1 MFSIFNK
8 KKKVR
13 LDLSGL
19 VTDMHSHLLPGIDD
33 GSPDTETS
41 LQLINGL
48 QELGYRKFITTPHIL
63 WDMYK
68 NDATTI
74 GAAHQELQA
83 AALQENMAA
92 PPVTAA
98 AEYFLDEH
106 FDELLQNDVPLLT
119 IHKNWVLVEF
129 SFVTTPLN
137 FKDKL
142 FNMQM
147 KGYQP
152 VLAHPERYLYFM
164 SDRKWYDELKDA
176 GCYFQLNIL
185 SLAGYYGKASLQ
197 LAHYLIGKRYVNLLG
212 TDCHHFRHLDT
223 LRNAH
228 NIMEP
233 VMGLLDSGQL
243 LNPSL

>member
-1 MFSIFNK
+1 MFSIFKK

-19 VTDMHSHLLPGIDD
+19 VADMHSHLLPGIDD

-68 NDATTI
+68 NDANTI
-74 GAAHQELQA
+74 GAAHQELQQA
-83 AALQENMAA
+83 AMLQNNSTV
-92 PPVTAA
+92 PVTAA

-106 FDELLQNDVPLLT
+106 FDELLENDVPLLT

-142 FNMQM
+142 FTMQM

-197 LAHYLIGKRYVNLLG
+197 LAHYLIGKQYVNLLG

-228 NIMEP
+228 HIMEP
-233 VMGLLDSGQL
+233 VDSLLNSGKL
-243 LNPSL
+243 LNPTL

>member
-8 KKKVR
+8 KKRAR

-74 GAAHQELQA
+74 DAAYQELQQA
-83 AALQENMAA
+83 AQQENSAA
-92 PPVTAA
+92 IPIKAA

-106 FDELLQNDVPLLT
+106 FDELLENNVPLLT
-119 IHKNWVLVEF
+119 LHKNLVLVEF

-147 KGYQP
+147 RGYQP

-164 SDRKWYDELKDA
+164 SDRKWYDELKEA
-176 GCYFQLNIL
+176 GCLFQLNIL

-197 LAHYLIGKRYVNLLG
+197 LAQYLIGKRYINLLG
-212 TDCHHFRHLDT
+212 TDCHHFRHLNT

-233 VMGLLDSGQL
+233 VSSLLDSGQL

>member
-8 KKKVR
+8 KKKPR

-19 VTDMHSHLLPGIDD
+19 VADMHSHLLPGIDD
-33 GSPDTETS
+33 GSPDIETS
-41 LQLINGL
+41 LELIAGL
-48 QELGYRKFITTPHIL
+48 QDLGYRKFITTPHIL

-68 NDATTI
+68 NDAATI
-74 GAAHQELQA
+74 GAAYEELQQA
-83 AALQENMAA
+83 AQQQNNAA
-92 PPVTAA
+92 VPLKAA

-106 FDELLQNDVPLLT
+106 FDELLQQNVPLLT
-119 IHKNWVLVEF
+119 IHQNWVLVEF

-147 KGYQP
+147 RGYQP
-152 VLAHPERYLYFM
+152 ILAHPERYLYFM

-212 TDCHHFRHLDT
+212 TDCHHFRHLHT

-233 VMGLLDSGQL
+233 VMSLLDSGQL

>member
-8 KKKVR
+8 KKRVR

-19 VTDMHSHLLPGIDD
+19 VADMHSHLLPGIDD

-68 NDATTI
+68 NDANTI
-74 GAAHQELQA
+74 DAAYQELQEA
-83 AALQENMAA
+83 AQQQNNTAV
-92 PPVTAA
+92 PIKAA

-106 FDELLQNDVPLLT
+106 FDELLQNNVPLLT
-119 IHKNWVLVEF
+119 LHQNWVLVEF

-176 GCYFQLNIL
+176 GCLFQLNIL
-185 SLAGYYGKASLQ
+185 SLTGYYGKASLQ
-197 LAHYLIGKRYVNLLG
+197 LAQYLIGKRYINLLG
-212 TDCHHFRHLDT
+212 TDCHHFRHLNT

-233 VMGLLDSGQL
+233 VSSLLDSGQL

>member
-1 MFSIFNK
+1 MFSIFNRRK
-8 KKKVR
+8 RAR

-41 LQLINGL
+41 LQLISGL

-68 NDATTI
+68 NDANTI
-74 GAAHQELQA
+74 DAAYQELQQA
-83 AALQENMAA
+83 AQQQNNAA
-92 PPVTAA
+92 VPIQTA

-106 FDELLQNDVPLLT
+106 FDELLENNVPLLT
-119 IHKNWVLVEF
+119 LHKNWVLVEF

-147 KGYQP
+147 RGYQP

-164 SDRKWYDELKDA
+164 SDRKWYDELKEA
-176 GCYFQLNIL
+176 GCFFQLNIL
-185 SLAGYYGKASLQ
+185 SLTGYYGKASLQ
-197 LAHYLIGKRYVNLLG
+197 LAQYLISKRYINLLG
-212 TDCHHFRHLDT
+212 TDCHHFRHLNT

-233 VMGLLDSGQL
+233 VSSLLDSGQL

>member
-19 VTDMHSHLLPGIDD
+19 VADMHSHLLPGIDD

-41 LQLINGL
+41 LELIKGL

-74 GAAHQELQA
+74 DAAYQELQQA
-83 AALQENMAA
+83 SLQENKANV
-92 PPVTAA
+92 PVKAA

-106 FDELLQNDVPLLT
+106 FDELLQNNVPLLT

-212 TDCHHFRHLDT
+212 TDCHHFRHLNT

>member
-8 KKKVR
+8 KKRVR

-19 VTDMHSHLLPGIDD
+19 VADMHSHLLPGIDD

-41 LQLINGL
+41 LELIKGL

-68 NDATTI
+68 NDANTI
-74 GAAHQELQA
+74 DAAYQELQQA
-83 AALQENMAA
+83 AQQQNNTAV
-92 PPVTAA
+92 PIKAA

-106 FDELLQNDVPLLT
+106 FDELLENNIPLLT
-119 IHKNWVLVEF
+119 LHKNWVLVEF

-147 KGYQP
+147 RGYQP

-176 GCYFQLNIL
+176 GCFFQLNIL
-185 SLAGYYGKASLQ
+185 SLTGYYGKASLQ
-197 LAHYLIGKRYVNLLG
+197 LAQYLINKRYINLLG
-212 TDCHHFRHLDT
+212 TDCHHFRHLNT

-233 VMGLLDSGQL
+233 VSSLLDSGQL

>member
-8 KKKVR
+8 KKRAR

-19 VTDMHSHLLPGIDD
+19 VADMHSHLLPGIDD

-41 LQLINGL
+41 LELINGL

-74 GAAHQELQA
+74 DAAYQELQQA
-83 AALQENMAA
+83 AQQENNAA
-92 PPVTAA
+92 IPIKAA

-106 FDELLQNDVPLLT
+106 FDELLENNVPLLT
-119 IHKNWVLVEF
+119 LHKNLVLVEF

-147 KGYQP
+147 RGYQP

-176 GCYFQLNIL
+176 GCLFQLNIL
-185 SLAGYYGKASLQ
+185 SLTGYYGKASLQ
-197 LAHYLIGKRYVNLLG
+197 LAQHLIGKRYINLLG
-212 TDCHHFRHLDT
+212 TDCHHFRHLNT

-233 VMGLLDSGQL
+233 VSSLLDSGQL

>member
-8 KKKVR
+8 KKRAR

-19 VTDMHSHLLPGIDD
+19 VADMHSHLLPGIDD

-41 LQLINGL
+41 LQLISGL

-68 NDATTI
+68 NDANTI
-74 GAAHQELQA
+74 DAAYNELQEA
-83 AALQENMAA
+83 AQEQNNTAV
-92 PPVTAA
+92 PIKAA

-106 FDELLQNDVPLLT
+106 FDELLQNNVPLLT
-119 IHKNWVLVEF
+119 IHQNWVLVEF

-176 GCYFQLNIL
+176 GCLFQLNIL
-185 SLAGYYGKASLQ
+185 SLTGYYGKASLQ
-197 LAHYLIGKRYVNLLG
+197 LAQYLIGKRYINLLG
-212 TDCHHFRHLDT
+212 TDCHHFRHLNT

-233 VMGLLDSGQL
+233 VSSLLDSGQL

>member
-1 MFSIFNK
+1 MFSIFK
-8 KKKVR
+8 KKKR
-13 LDLSGL
+13 ARIDLSGL

-33 GSPDTETS
+33 GSPDTDTS
-41 LQLINGL
+41 LQLISGL

-63 WDMYK
+63 WDVYQ
-68 NDATTI
+68 NDANTI
-74 GAAHQELQA
+74 GAAYQELQQA
-83 AALQENMAA
+83 AQLKYNSAVPL
-92 PPVTAA
+92 TAA

-106 FDELLQNDVPLLT
+106 FDELLQNNVPLLT
-119 IHKNWVLVEF
+119 LHKNWVLVEF

-197 LAHYLIGKRYVNLLG
+197 LAHYLIGKKYVNLLG
-212 TDCHHFRHLDT
+212 TDCHHFRHLNT

-233 VMGLLDSGQL
+233 IASLLDSGQL
-243 LNPSL
+243 LNPAL

>member
-1 MFSIFNK
+1 MFSIFK
-8 KKKVR
+8 KKKKAR
-13 LDLSGL
+13 IDLSGL

-41 LQLINGL
+41 LQLISGL

-74 GAAHQELQA
+74 GAAHQELQEA
-83 AALQENMAA
+83 AQKEYNSTV
-92 PPVTAA
+92 PVKVA

-106 FDELLQNDVPLLT
+106 FDELLQNNAPLLT
-119 IHKNWVLVEF
+119 LHENLVLVEF

-142 FNMQM
+142 FNMQL

-164 SDRKWYDELKDA
+164 SDKKWYDELKSA
-176 GCYFQLNIL
+176 GFYFQLNIL

-197 LAHYLIGKRYVNLLG
+197 LAHYLIGKKYINLLG
-212 TDCHHFRHLDT
+212 TDCHHFRHLNT

-233 VMGLLDSGQL
+233 IESLLDSGQL

>member
-8 KKKVR
+8 KKRAR

-19 VTDMHSHLLPGIDD
+19 VADMHSHLLPGIDD

-41 LQLINGL
+41 LQLITGL

-68 NDATTI
+68 NDANTI
-74 GAAHQELQA
+74 DAAYQELQQA
-83 AALQENMAA
+83 AQQQNNTAV
-92 PPVTAA
+92 PIKAA

-106 FDELLQNDVPLLT
+106 FDELLENNVPLLT
-119 IHKNWVLVEF
+119 LHKNWVLVEF

-176 GCYFQLNIL
+176 GCFFQLNIL
-185 SLAGYYGKASLQ
+185 SLTGYYGKASLQ
-197 LAHYLIGKRYVNLLG
+197 LAQYLIGKRYINLLG
-212 TDCHHFRHLDT
+212 TDCHHFRHLNT

-233 VMGLLDSGQL
+233 VSSLLDSGQL

>member
-1 MFSIFNK
+1 MFSIFK
-8 KKKVR
+8 KKKRPR

-19 VTDMHSHLLPGIDD
+19 VADMHSHLLPGIDD

-41 LQLINGL
+41 LQLIAGL

-74 GAAHQELQA
+74 GAAYEELQQA
-83 AALQENMAA
+83 AQLQNNAA
-92 PPVTAA
+92 VPVKAA

-106 FDELLQNDVPLLT
+106 FDELLEQNVPLLT
-119 IHKNWVLVEF
+119 IHQNWVLVEF

-142 FNMQM
+142 FSMQM
-147 KGYQP
+147 RGYQP

-185 SLAGYYGKASLQ
+185 SLAGYYGKASQQ
-197 LAHYLIGKRYVNLLG
+197 LAHYLIGKRYINLLG
-212 TDCHHFRHLDT
+212 TDCHHFRHLNT

-233 VMGLLDSGQL
+233 VMSLLDSGQL

>member
-1 MFSIFNK
+1 
-8 KKKVR
+8 
-13 LDLSGL
+13 
-19 VTDMHSHLLPGIDD
+19 LPGIDD

-74 GAAHQELQA
+74 DAAYQELQQA
-83 AALQENMAA
+83 SLQENKANV
-92 PPVTAA
+92 PVKAA

-106 FDELLQNDVPLLT
+106 FDELLQNNVPLLT

-176 GCYFQLNIL
+176 GCYFQLNLL
-185 SLAGYYGKASLQ
+185 SLTGYYGKASLQ
-197 LAHYLIGKRYVNLLG
+197 LANYLIGKRYVNLLG
-212 TDCHHFRHLDT
+212 TDCHHFRHLNT
-223 LRNAH
+223 LRDAH

>member
-8 KKKVR
+8 KPKIQ
-13 LDLSGL
+13 LDLSVVG
-19 VTDMHSHLLPGIDD
+19 TDMHSHLLPGIDD

-41 LQLINGL
+41 LQLIAGL
-48 QELGYRKFITTPHIL
+48 QDLGYRKFITTPHIL

-68 NDATTI
+68 NDAVSI
-74 GAAHQELQA
+74 GAAHHELQQ
-83 AALQENMAA
+83 ALQQNNSKV
-92 PPVTAA
+92 PISAA

-106 FDELLQNDVPLLT
+106 FDELLDTNTPLLT
-119 IHKNWVLVEF
+119 IHQNWVLVEF

-137 FKDKL
+137 FKEKL

-152 VLAHPERYLYFM
+152 ILAHPERYLYFM
-164 SDRKWYDELKDA
+164 SDKKWYDELKEA

-185 SLAGYYGKASLQ
+185 SLTGYYGKASLQ
-197 LAHYLIGKRYVNLLG
+197 LAQYLLNKRYINLLG
-212 TDCHHFRHLDT
+212 TDCHHFRHLNT
-223 LRNAH
+223 LRAAN

-233 VMGLLDSGQL
+233 VLSLLDSGQL
-243 LNPSL
+243 LNPTL

>member
-8 KKKVR
+8 KKRAR

-19 VTDMHSHLLPGIDD
+19 VADMHSHLLPGIDD

-41 LQLINGL
+41 LELITGL

-68 NDATTI
+68 NDANTI
-74 GAAHQELQA
+74 DAAYQELQQA
-83 AALQENMAA
+83 AQQQNNTAV
-92 PPVTAA
+92 PIKAA

-106 FDELLQNDVPLLT
+106 FDELLENNVPLLT
-119 IHKNWVLVEF
+119 LHKNWVLVEF

-176 GCYFQLNIL
+176 GCFFQLNIL

-197 LAHYLIGKRYVNLLG
+197 LAQYLIGKRYINLLG
-212 TDCHHFRHLDT
+212 TDCHHFRHLNT

-233 VMGLLDSGQL
+233 VSSLLDSGQL